1 MWFCVSLLGTC
12 LVPPELGRL
21 GLRKLIL
28 GTCLLV
34 TFQGNASGW
43 LGSCLNLRW
52 PLALS
57 GNAQKSKRE
66 DVMKKRFTLISA
78 VLAFIAWLNLPT
90 LSSADCGSH
99 FSATVT
105 NQADKFSI
113 GVISPLHSQQVE
125 DLVREDLSRSLS
137 PTFPPPLPGARSRDA
152 NGTTIPP
159 IARASAR
166 QGSGRPAYSLKK

>member
-28 GTCLLV
+28 GTCLLR

-57 GNAQKSKRE
+57 GNAQKSKLE

-105 NQADKFSI
+105 NLPEI
-113 GVISPLHSQQVE
+113 
-125 DLVREDLSRSLS
+125 DLSG
-137 PTFPPPLPGARSRDA
+137 FQVFAINNPGELTGFFYVS
-152 NGTTIPP
+152 
-159 IARASAR
+159 
-166 QGSGRPAYSLKK
+166 